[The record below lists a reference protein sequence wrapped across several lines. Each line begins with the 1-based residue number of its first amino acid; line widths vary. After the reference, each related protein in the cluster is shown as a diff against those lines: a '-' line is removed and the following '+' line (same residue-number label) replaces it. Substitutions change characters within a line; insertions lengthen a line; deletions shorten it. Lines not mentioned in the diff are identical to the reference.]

1 MLPHPTL
8 DNAFQLVKKRSK
20 LACKEPVRA
29 ERDTKIPE
37 REGTLFEPIVLKNN
51 SLQVL
56 SNTTKVN
63 WALAHIRTQPKRLP
77 KNLQLL

>member
-1 MLPHPTL
+1 
-8 DNAFQLVKKRSK
+8 
-20 LACKEPVRA
+20 
-29 ERDTKIPE
+29 
-37 REGTLFEPIVLKNN
+37 LFEPSVLKNN

-63 WALAHIRTQPKRLP
+63 WALAHIHTQPKRLP